1 MDHMLSSRH
10 KNKTKQSKCQ
20 YNRIQLCCVSLFT
33 DKELSDCNR
42 QTKKSKTNKQT
53 MCSHKNEST
62 LLEKK
67 KSH

>member
-1 MDHMLSSRH
+1 MDSMLSSCL

-33 DKELSDCNR
+33 DKELSDSNK
-42 QTKKSKTNKQT
+42 QTKNQTNKQT